1 VARGRV
7 YCFLTDRRTKRCV
20 YGFFH
25 SRSPTGPNAFDSKRP
40 GETSNRHTITENRRI
55 RLFSN
60 IAFHAR
66 QRRAARL
73 YGGRTRENMKANT
86 AAAPFLST
94 LLEMINRGHCLF
106 DDGNLVFG
114 NAQLFAST
122 VLPRYFKHGN
132 FSSFQR
138 QLYYFSWRKV
148 VSKGGGG
155 KTSPQVF
162 YNRVL
167 KGQDRTKI
175 LDLKRKLSA
184 ATAGK
189 SATHTTPVS
198 DQQPLS
204 KYSGVD
210 PDDDLAALTK
220 ILPPKIVSWTE
231 PSIAQRRSI
240 GGSSDG
246 PSAAGGGGGGRI
258 GSSGYGRSGG
268 RPGGSGESGRL
279 RNGGIPSSFSAGRGG
294 GGGGGKTSL
303 GLNPDNARHSFC
315 GWQSPRGQANGG
327 HRVGGGVG
335 RGSSSA
341 GENVAFGKR
350 QDCRAYGWDRSPTK
364 RRQDGGGSSGRG
376 VDESTSI
383 QNLLTA
389 VQLEIEDRR
398 STTAELCSETC
409 MPNPLRTPCAART
422 ATIDPPSV
430 PIPDQLPPPPLVAP
444 TIQASL
450 PAVPNNNHSAADPTS
465 LRLVFASSTDAL
477 QPLSP
482 PKQVGVNVG
491 TPTRSS
497 PFTSSHDAEVEGKK
511 FGSFDV
517 KNFGDSLL
525 GSGGDGAMDHGD
537 TTREGQGRGSV
548 PSSTDGST
556 WASSA
561 AQLGNDMVTK
571 SFGSGGGCG
580 GAAAA
585 ALLLSFPDPEPGQ
598 PRGGVISPNR
608 VLPLTPSPLSLDR
621 PEDRLLGPW

>member
-1 VARGRV
+1 CV
-7 YCFLTDRRTKRCV
+7 YCFHRPTDQKMRV
-20 YGFFH
+20 WFFH

-40 GETSNRHTITENRRI
+40 TETSKRHNYGESTCTTIFKYCFPRTTETRCE
-55 RLFSN
+55 
-60 IAFHAR
+60 A
-66 QRRAARL
+66 

-114 NAQLFAST
+114 NAQLFASS

-132 FSSFQR
+132 LSSFQR

-162 YNRVL
+162 FNRAL

-175 LDLKRKLSA
+175 LDLKRKPSA
-184 ATAGK
+184 TTAGK

-231 PSIAQRRSI
+231 PSIDQRRSI

-258 GSSGYGRSGG
+258 GGSGYGRSGG
-268 RPGGSGESGRL
+268 RPGGSGESRHL
-279 RNGGIPSSFSAGRGG
+279 RNGGISSSFSAGG
-294 GGGGGKTSL
+294 GGGGGKTRL
-303 GLNPDNARHSFC
+303 GLNPENARHSFC
-315 GWQSPRGQANGG
+315 GWQSPRGYANGG
-327 HRVGGGVG
+327 HGVGGGVG
-335 RGSSSA
+335 RGSSSSA
-341 GENVAFGKR
+341 GENAAFGKR
-350 QDCRAYGWDRSPTK
+350 QDCRAYGWERSPTK
-364 RRQDGGGSSGRG
+364 RRQDGGGGSGGG

-389 VQLEIEDRR
+389 VQLEIDDRR
-398 STTAELCSETC
+398 STSAELCSESF
-409 MPNPLRTPCAART
+409 MPNLLRTPWVART

-430 PIPDQLPPPPLVAP
+430 PIPDPLSLPPLVAP

-465 LRLVFASSTDAL
+465 LRLAFASSTDAL

-482 PKQVGVNVG
+482 PKQVGVNMG

-497 PFTSSHDAEVEGKK
+497 PFTSSRDAEVEGKK

-525 GSGGDGAMDHGD
+525 GSGGDAAMDHGD
-537 TTREGQGRGSV
+537 TKREGQGRGSV
-548 PSSTDGST
+548 PSSADGST
-556 WASSA
+556 RASSA

-571 SFGSGGGCG
+571 AFGSGGGCG
-580 GAAAA
+580 AA

-598 PRGGVISPNR
+598 PRGGVLSPNW

>member
-1 VARGRV
+1 M
-7 YCFLTDRRTKRCV
+7 LLRC
-20 YGFFH
+20 
-25 SRSPTGPNAFDSKRP
+25 
-40 GETSNRHTITENRRI
+40 
-55 RLFSN
+55 
-60 IAFHAR
+60 
-66 QRRAARL
+66 
-73 YGGRTRENMKANT
+73 
-86 AAAPFLST
+86 
-94 LLEMINRGHCLF
+94 CLF
-106 DDGNLVFG
+106 FSSSEGNLVFG
-114 NAQLFAST
+114 NAQLFASS

-138 QLYYFSWRKV
+138 QLNYFSWRKV

-155 KTSPQVF
+155 KTSSSEKPQVF
-162 YNRVL
+162 YNRAL

-175 LDLKRKLSA
+175 LDLKRKPSA
-184 ATAGK
+184 TTAGK
-189 SATHTTPVS
+189 NATHTTPAS

-231 PSIAQRRSI
+231 PSIDRRRSI

-246 PSAAGGGGGGRI
+246 PSAAGGGGGGGRI
-258 GSSGYGRSGG
+258 GGSGYGRSGG
-268 RPGGSGESGRL
+268 RPGGSGESGHL

-294 GGGGGKTSL
+294 GGGGKTSL
-303 GLNPDNARHSFC
+303 RLNPENARHSFC
-315 GWQSPRGQANGG
+315 GWQSPRGHANGG
-327 HRVGGGVG
+327 HGVGGGVG
-335 RGSSSA
+335 RGSSSI

-350 QDCRAYGWDRSPTK
+350 QDCRVYGWERSPTK
-364 RRQDGGGSSGRG
+364 CRQDGGGGGGRG

-383 QNLLTA
+383 QNVLTA
-389 VQLEIEDRR
+389 AQLEIEDRR
-398 STTAELCSETC
+398 STSAELCSKNVI
-409 MPNPLRTPCAART
+409 PNPLRTPWVART

-430 PIPDQLPPPPLVAP
+430 PIPDPLPLPPLVAP

-450 PAVPNNNHSAADPTS
+450 PAVPNNNHPAADPTS
-465 LRLVFASSTDAL
+465 LRLVFASPTDAL

-497 PFTSSHDAEVEGKK
+497 PFTSSRDASVEGKK

-525 GSGGDGAMDHGD
+525 GSGGDGAMGHGD
-537 TTREGQGRGSV
+537 TKREGQGRGSV
-548 PSSTDGST
+548 PSSADGST
-556 WASSA
+556 RASSA

-571 SFGSGGGCG
+571 AFGSGGGCG

-585 ALLLSFPDPEPGQ
+585 ALLLSFPGPEPGQ
-598 PRGGVISPNR
+598 PRGGVLSPNR

-621 PEDRLLGPW
+621 PEDRLLGTW